1 MSAGMDFNHSTNF
14 HYLGRC
20 HSERNTLVLTKSQYL
35 YSSESSVGEATSK
48 GLLGTVVG
56 EALSKEWP
64 CETDNRTIHNMR
76 FEYGRSSKNARLE
89 KCELVYRRETY

>member
-1 MSAGMDFNHSTNF
+1 MDFNHSTNF

-35 YSSESSVGEATSK
+35 YSSESVDEASSN

-64 CETDNRTIHNMR
+64 CETDNRTMHNMR